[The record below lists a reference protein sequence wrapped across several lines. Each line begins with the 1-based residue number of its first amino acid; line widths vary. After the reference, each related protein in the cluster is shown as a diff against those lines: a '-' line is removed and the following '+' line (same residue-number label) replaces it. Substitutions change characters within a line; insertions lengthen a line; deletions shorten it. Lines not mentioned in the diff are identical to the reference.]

1 MKTAQRCKE
10 DFGGKK
16 RPSSATL
23 VGVLAITWAVTFS
36 AFSSFL
42 HEYFRSSSLD
52 MALHSQILWKLWQGR
67 FMHTSFLPYSFAG
80 NHFWPGLYMLAPIY
94 HWFDIHGVLA
104 LQSFIVSSGAI
115 ASYLLAK
122 DITKSERW
130 GLALGLA
137 YLLQPTISIGV
148 LFDFHL
154 ELFSIPFALF
164 ALLGLQRNKAWF
176 WPCMLLSWA
185 FYEINILV
193 WTFLGF
199 ALSLSRHRRTTG
211 GAILASGLIYM
222 CAVFFFIMPYFR
234 GDTDAALPCW
244 GRYSHLGDNISEAIC
259 NIVIHPINS
268 LIQSISFSEIKGLRY
283 LFAAFGFLSFF
294 SLRHFLPALPLLVA
308 LLLSN
313 WSVTTDIRY
322 GYVAPIIPF
331 LVLSAAH
338 GAATLSKRGVAQ
350 KWRLATRGPIILI
363 AISVFIFVYFQIK
376 KPFRKHPFEIRRNII
391 ELRLAK
397 EIIPDGVSLSAD
409 NHLGSHFANR
419 RILVVTP
426 STIYGGQ
433 SVEYIFAD
441 LNETEF
447 KEKEWWGLMKQ
458 LIVEQ
463 QYGPVFFTNDVLLLQ
478 KGKTNS
484 VLAEQAVWR
493 IIEIGR
499 QSKMAE

>member
-1 MKTAQRCKE
+1 M
-10 DFGGKK
+10 
-16 RPSSATL
+16 
-23 VGVLAITWAVTFS
+23 
-36 AFSSFL
+36 
-42 HEYFRSSSLD
+42 
-52 MALHSQILWKLWQGR
+52 
-67 FMHTSFLPYSFAG
+67 
-80 NHFWPGLYMLAPIY
+80 
-94 HWFDIHGVLA
+94 
-104 LQSFIVSSGAI
+104 
-115 ASYLLAK
+115 
-122 DITKSERW
+122 
-130 GLALGLA
+130 
-137 YLLQPTISIGV
+137 
-148 LFDFHL
+148 
-154 ELFSIPFALF
+154 
-164 ALLGLQRNKAWF
+164 
-176 WPCMLLSWA
+176 
-185 FYEINILV
+185 
-193 WTFLGF
+193 
-199 ALSLSRHRRTTG
+199 
-211 GAILASGLIYM
+211 
-222 CAVFFFIMPYFR
+222 
-234 GDTDAALPCW
+234 
-244 GRYSHLGDNISEAIC
+244 
-259 NIVIHPINS
+259 
-268 LIQSISFSEIKGLRY
+268 
-283 LFAAFGFLSFF
+283 
-294 SLRHFLPALPLLVA
+294 
-308 LLLSN
+308 
-313 WSVTTDIRY
+313 
-322 GYVAPIIPF
+322 
-331 LVLSAAH
+331 SAAH

-363 AISVFIFVYFQIK
+363 AFSVFIFVYFQIK

-426 STIYGGQ
+426 STRYGGQ